1 CASEQLQ
8 LGFEYW

>member
-8 LGFEYW
+8 LGFDNW